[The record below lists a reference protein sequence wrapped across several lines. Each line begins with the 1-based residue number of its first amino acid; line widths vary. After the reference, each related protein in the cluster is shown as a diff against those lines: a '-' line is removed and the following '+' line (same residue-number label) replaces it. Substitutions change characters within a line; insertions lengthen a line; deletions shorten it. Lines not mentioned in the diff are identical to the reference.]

1 MCTVQHG
8 YLEVIG
14 AFDCQSLTEQSLVLG
29 QRPWWGQ
36 RVVAMI
42 L

>member
-14 AFDCQSLTEQSLVLG
+14 AFDCHSPTEQSLVLG
-29 QRPWWGQ
+29 QRPRWGQ